1 MVSGSSGGDLVSRG
15 VVSCQMWCEEQTK
28 KRDFPDGLVAKI
40 LCSRC
45 KGPGFNPKSGN

>member
-1 MVSGSSGGDLVSRG
+1 MVSGSSGGGLVSRG

-28 KRDFPDGLVAKI
+28 KRDFPGGLVAKS

-45 KGPGFNPKSGN
+45 KGPGFNSRSGN